1 MGDWNAKV
9 RSENEGQESVTG
21 CYWYDTINERGE
33 KLIDVVGKHNFFM
46 TNTRFEQKAT
56 RKWIWLSLDG
66 LHCNMI
72 DLILIDKRQKSAL
85 WNCRTYQG
93 ADNSSGHSLVMC
105 KFKNGLEINKKE
117 QPSIRC
123 DLHSL

>member
-1 MGDWNAKV
+1 MAVIQIYAPTTDSSDDVLDEFYNTLESILSEIPKKDVNIIMGDWNAKV

-33 KLIDVVGKHNFFM
+33 KLIDFAGKHNFFM

-72 DLILIDKRQKSAL
+72 DLILIDKR
-85 WNCRTYQG
+85 
-93 ADNSSGHSLVMC
+93 
-105 KFKNGLEINKKE
+105 
-117 QPSIRC
+117 
-123 DLHSL
+123 